1 VIREYILSEA
11 MYRLGLPTTRALAAV
26 QTGESVYRETK
37 LPGGVL
43 TRVAASH
50 LRVGTFEYFAARR
63 DHEALQTLTDYAIER
78 HYPEVKAADRPLVA
92 FFGKVMEAQ
101 AALVAHWMAIGF
113 IHGVMNTDNTSIAGE
128 TIDYGPCAFMDEFDY
143 HKVFSSIDQDG
154 RYAYSRQASIAQWN
168 LARLA
173 ECLLPLGDD
182 KQHFEAQLDRYQD
195 LFEQHYLQRMRRK
208 LGLTTEEADDRELI
222 NAWLQYLQDQAL
234 DYTLSHRRLSA
245 RLETVEPDEFGPFET
260 RWKQRIARQ
269 PEPKKNIRQ
278 QMDAVN
284 PLYIPRNHQVERAIQ
299 GAIDGDLSVF
309 HELNQVLQNPFTEQP
324 ELSNYA
330 EPPLPNE
337 RVTRTF
343 CGT

>member
-1 VIREYILSEA
+1 
-11 MYRLGLPTTRALAAV
+11 
-26 QTGESVYRETK
+26 
-37 LPGGVL
+37 
-43 TRVAASH
+43 
-50 LRVGTFEYFAARR
+50 
-63 DHEALQTLTDYAIER
+63 
-78 HYPEVKAADRPLVA
+78 
-92 FFGKVMEAQ
+92 
-101 AALVAHWMAIGF
+101 
-113 IHGVMNTDNTSIAGE
+113 
-128 TIDYGPCAFMDEFDY
+128 
-143 HKVFSSIDQDG
+143 
-154 RYAYSRQASIAQWN
+154 
-168 LARLA
+168 
-173 ECLLPLGDD
+173 
-182 KQHFEAQLDRYQD
+182 
-195 LFEQHYLQRMRRK
+195 
-208 LGLTTEEADDRELI
+208 LI